1 MQSLFSIPCDG
12 KLRSILI
19 FSNTI
24 KTNSKMEVFKLSA
37 APRVELGKKA
47 TKALRAEGKI
57 PVVLNGGEVIEL
69 PYKGTLKDGEK
80 IVEIGNGKGL
90 ITTDLTVTNDAVRKL
105 IYTPDIYAIELDI
118 NGEKRMAVLKDIQFH
133 PVKDNIL
140 HLDLLEVNDKKP
152 VTIEVPVK
160 LDGHAE
166 GVKAG
171 GKLTLSMKKLRVKAI
186 YTNIP
191 ERLVIN
197 VDNLGLGKSLA
208 VGDLHFEGLELVNAK
223 NAVVCAVQLTRAARG
238 AAATAAK

>member
-1 MQSLFSIPCDG
+1 
-12 KLRSILI
+12 
-19 FSNTI
+19 
-24 KTNSKMEVFKLSA
+24 MEVFKLSA

-69 PYKGTLKDGEK
+69 PYKGALKDGEK

-171 GKLTLSMKKLRVKAI
+171 GKLTLSMKKLRVKAV
-186 YTNIP
+186 YTIIP
-191 ERLVIN
+191 ERLLIN